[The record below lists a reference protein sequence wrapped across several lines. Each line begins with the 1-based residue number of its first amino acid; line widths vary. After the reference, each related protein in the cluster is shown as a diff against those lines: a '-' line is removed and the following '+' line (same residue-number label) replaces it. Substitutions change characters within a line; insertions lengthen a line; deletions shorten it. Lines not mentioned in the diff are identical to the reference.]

1 MRIEVLKSIK
11 QSEVAYKSMIAEARA
26 EKERRI
32 NASRL
37 EADNM
42 VIRASADVEEYKKK
56 RLADAH
62 AEAAVKRKAI
72 MKEGEERV
80 SALRAKGTK
89 NLDKAVAFLMT
100 RFKEQL

>member
-11 QSEVAYKSMIAEARA
+11 QSEVAYKSMIAEAKA

-42 VIRASADVEEYKKK
+42 IIRASADVEEYKKK

-80 SALRAKGTK
+80 GALRAKGKK

>member
-11 QSEVAYKSMIAEARA
+11 QSEEAYKTMIAEARA

-32 NASRL
+32 NAARL

-42 VIRASADVEEYKKK
+42 VIRAAADVEEYKKK

-62 AEAAVKRKAI
+62 AEAAIKRRAI

-80 SALRAKGTK
+80 NALRAKGKK
-89 NLDKAVAFLMT
+89 NQEKAVAFLTT

>member
-1 MRIEVLKSIK
+1 MRVEVLKSIK
-11 QSEVAYKSMIAEARA
+11 QSEVAYTTMIAEARA

-42 VIRASADVEEYKKK
+42 IIRAATDIEEYKKK

-62 AEAAVKRKAI
+62 AEAAVKRNAV

-80 SALRAKGTK
+80 NALRTKGKK
-89 NLDKAVAFLMT
+89 NLEKAVTFLMT